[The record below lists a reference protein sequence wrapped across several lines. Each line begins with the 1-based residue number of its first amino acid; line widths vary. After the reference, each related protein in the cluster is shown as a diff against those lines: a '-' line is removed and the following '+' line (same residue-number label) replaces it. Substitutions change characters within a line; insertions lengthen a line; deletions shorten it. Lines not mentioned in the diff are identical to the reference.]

1 MKNSILQVFATTI
14 AFFAAA
20 VGISVV
26 MWAMEAAGY
35 ELIPGQQVENWVT
48 QGAFTVAYALLSG
61 FLVDSIRWV
70 TTAVWVPRHR
80 RIVGHKVRK
89 ASQVASLAR

>member
-1 MKNSILQVFATTI
+1 MKNSILQVFATSI

-20 VGISVV
+20 VGITVI

-35 ELIPGQQVENWVT
+35 ELIPGQQVENWFS
-48 QGAFTVAYALLSG
+48 QGLFTVAYALLSG

-80 RIVGHKVRK
+80 RIAGHKLRK
-89 ASQVASLAR
+89 TSQVAGLAR